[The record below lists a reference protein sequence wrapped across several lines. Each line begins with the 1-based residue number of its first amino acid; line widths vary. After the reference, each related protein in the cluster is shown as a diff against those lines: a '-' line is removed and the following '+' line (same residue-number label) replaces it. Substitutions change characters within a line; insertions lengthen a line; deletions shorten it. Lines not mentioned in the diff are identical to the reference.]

1 MTNSMKKQTIKR
13 PAPAQP
19 ATTGPTGSVKLK
31 ELAAHLGLSQSTV
44 SRVLNDAG
52 DEYRIAP
59 ETQKRILRAAA
70 LFNYEPNAVARQ
82 LRNKRSFTVGVMVP
96 EISEGYASA
105 VLGGVE
111 DALLQ
116 EKYFYF
122 VVSHRHRAELLRGYP
137 RLLLSRAVE
146 GIIAVDT
153 PIAEDLSVPVVAVS
167 SHRHRKGVVTIELD
181 HLTAV
186 RYALN
191 HLSALGHRRIA
202 FIKGQSFSSDTVVR
216 WNAIRKVCG
225 ELNILIDPQLVV
237 QLEGV
242 QPGPEPGH
250 QAARVL
256 IARGQPFSAIFAFND
271 VSAMGAIAALHEAG
285 LHVPR
290 DVSVVG
296 FDDIPAAA
304 TIRPSLTTVRQPLY
318 DMGTAAAVNLLR
330 LIREGNSPA
339 APQSILVT
347 PTFIQR
353 HSTARLYDAHAT
365 EQPIRTAK

>member
-1 MTNSMKKQTIKR
+1 MKKDTKER
-13 PAPAQP
+13 SVPPPPAKVHSQ
-19 ATTGPTGSVKLK
+19 GSVKLK

-44 SRVLNDAG
+44 SRVMNDAG

-59 ETQKRILRAAA
+59 ETQKRILQAAA

-105 VLGGVE
+105 VLGGIE

-122 VVSHRHRAELLRGYP
+122 VVSHRHRADLLKGYP

-153 PIAEDLSVPVVAVS
+153 PIDDDLPVPVVAVS
-167 SHRHRKGVVTIELD
+167 SHKHRKGVVAIELD
-181 HLTAV
+181 HLTAA

-191 HLSALGHRRIA
+191 HLSALGHRNIA
-202 FIKGQSFSSDTVVR
+202 FIKGQSFSSDTVAR
-216 WNAIRKVCG
+216 WNAIRKVCA
-225 ELNILIDPQLVV
+225 ELDIAIDPQLVV

-242 QPGPEPGH
+242 VPGSEPGH
-250 QAARVL
+250 QATRSL
-256 IARGQPFSAIFAFND
+256 MARGKPFTAIFSFND

-318 DMGTAAAVNLLR
+318 DMGSTAAVNLLR
-330 LIREGNSPA
+330 LIREGKPVST
-339 APQSILVT
+339 PQSILVT
-347 PTFIQR
+347 PTFMQR
-353 HSTARLYDAHAT
+353 HSTARWSEKPARAL
-365 EQPIRTAK
+365 K

>member
-1 MTNSMKKQTIKR
+1 MNKDSKKRSTATSAAKTNSSGAI
-13 PAPAQP
+13 
-19 ATTGPTGSVKLK
+19 KLK
-31 ELAAHLGLSQSTV
+31 ELAAYLGLSQSTV
-44 SRVLNDAG
+44 SRVMNAAG

-59 ETQKRILRAAA
+59 ETQKRILQAAA

-105 VLGGVE
+105 VLGGIE

-122 VVSHRHRAELLRGYP
+122 VVSHRHRPDLLKGYP

-153 PIAEDLSVPVVAVS
+153 PIDDDLQVPVVAVS
-167 SHRHRKGVVTIELD
+167 SHKHRKGVVTIELD
-181 HLTAV
+181 HLTAA

-191 HLSALGHRRIA
+191 HLSALGHSRIA
-202 FIKGQSFSSDTVVR
+202 FIKGQSFSSDTAAR
-216 WNAIRKVCG
+216 WNAIRKVCA
-225 ELNILIDPQLVV
+225 ELHITIDPQLVV
-237 QLEGV
+237 QLEGT

-250 QAARVL
+250 QATRAL
-256 IARGQPFSAIFAFND
+256 IARGRPFTAIFAFND

-285 LHVPR
+285 LHIPR

-318 DMGTAAAVNLLR
+318 DMGSTAAVNLLR
-330 LIREGNSPA
+330 IIREGNPA
-339 APQSILVT
+339 SSPQSILVT
-347 PTFIQR
+347 PTFMQR
-353 HSTARLYDAHAT
+353 HSTTRLADK
-365 EQPIRTAK
+365 PSRPAK

>member
-1 MTNSMKKQTIKR
+1 MKKDTKER
-13 PAPAQP
+13 LVPPPPAKVHSQ
-19 ATTGPTGSVKLK
+19 GSVKLK

-44 SRVLNDAG
+44 SRVMNDAG

-59 ETQKRILRAAA
+59 ETQKRILQAAA

-105 VLGGVE
+105 VLGGIE

-122 VVSHRHRAELLRGYP
+122 VVSHRHRADLLKGYP

-153 PIAEDLSVPVVAVS
+153 PIDDDLPVPVVAVS
-167 SHRHRKGVVTIELD
+167 SHKHRKGVVAIELD
-181 HLTAV
+181 HLTAA

-191 HLSALGHRRIA
+191 HLSALGHRSIA
-202 FIKGQSFSSDTVVR
+202 FIKGQSFSSDTAAR
-216 WNAIRKVCG
+216 WNAIRKVCA
-225 ELNILIDPQLVV
+225 ELDIAIDPQLVV

-242 QPGPEPGH
+242 VPGSEPGH
-250 QAARVL
+250 QATRSL
-256 IARGQPFSAIFAFND
+256 MARGKPFTAIFSFND

-318 DMGTAAAVNLLR
+318 DMGSTAAVNLLR
-330 LIREGNSPA
+330 LIREGKPVST
-339 APQSILVT
+339 PQSILVT
-347 PTFIQR
+347 PTFMQR
-353 HSTARLYDAHAT
+353 HSTARWIEKPARAL
-365 EQPIRTAK
+365 K

>member
-1 MTNSMKKQTIKR
+1 MKKNTPKR
-13 PAPAQP
+13 AGSTAPAKAQSP
-19 ATTGPTGSVKLK
+19 GSVKLK
-31 ELAAHLGLSQSTV
+31 DLAAHLGLSQSTV
-44 SRVLNDAG
+44 SRVMNDAG

-59 ETQKRILRAAA
+59 ETQKRILQAAA

-105 VLGGVE
+105 VLGGIE

-122 VVSHRHRAELLRGYP
+122 VVSHRHRPELLKGYP
-137 RLLLSRAVE
+137 HLLLSRAVE

-153 PIAEDLSVPVVAVS
+153 PMEENISVPVVAVS
-167 SHRHRKGVVTIELD
+167 SHQHRKGIVTIQLD
-181 HLTAV
+181 HLTAA

-202 FIKGQSFSSDTVVR
+202 FIKGQSFSSDTAAR
-216 WNAIRKVCG
+216 WNAIRKVCA
-225 ELNILIDPQLVV
+225 ELEISIDPQLVV
-237 QLEGV
+237 QLEGIV
-242 QPGPEPGH
+242 PGAEPGH
-250 QAARVL
+250 QATRTLLARNK
-256 IARGQPFSAIFAFND
+256 PFTAIFSFND
-271 VSAMGAIAALHEAG
+271 VSALGAISALHEAG

-304 TIRPSLTTVRQPLY
+304 TVRPGLTTVRQPLY
-318 DMGTAAAVNLLR
+318 DMGSTAAVHLLR
-330 LIREGNSPA
+330 LIREGNAST
-339 APQSILVT
+339 APQSILVM
-347 PTFIQR
+347 PTFVQR
-353 HSTARLYDAHAT
+353 HSTARNT
-365 EQPIRTAK
+365 EKPV

>member
-1 MTNSMKKQTIKR
+1 MKKDPKQRSGST
-13 PAPAQP
+13 APARTHSP
-19 ATTGPTGSVKLK
+19 GSVKLK
-31 ELAAHLGLSQSTV
+31 DLAAHLGLSQSTV
-44 SRVLNDAG
+44 SRVMNDAG

-59 ETQKRILRAAA
+59 ETQKRILQAAA

-82 LRNKRSFTVGVMVP
+82 LRNKRSFTVGVIVP

-105 VLGGVE
+105 VLGGIE

-122 VVSHRHRAELLRGYP
+122 VVSHRHRPDLLKGYP

-153 PIAEDLSVPVVAVS
+153 PIDEDLPVPVVAVS
-167 SHRHRKGVVTIELD
+167 SHKHRKGVVTIELD

-191 HLSALGHRRIA
+191 HLSALGHKRIA
-202 FIKGQSFSSDTVVR
+202 FIKGQSFSSDTASR
-216 WNAIRKVCG
+216 WNAIRKVCA
-225 ELNILIDPQLVV
+225 ELRIPIDPQLVV
-237 QLEGV
+237 QLEGT
-242 QPGPEPGH
+242 QPGSEPGL
-250 QAARVL
+250 QATRAL
-256 IARGQPFSAIFAFND
+256 IARRKPFTAIFAFND

-318 DMGTAAAVNLLR
+318 DMGSTAAVHLLR
-330 LIREGNSPA
+330 IIRDGNSA
-339 APQSILVT
+339 SAPQSILVT
-347 PTFIQR
+347 PTFMQR
-353 HSTARLYDAHAT
+353 HSTARLAEKPA
-365 EQPIRTAK
+365 RSAK

>member
-1 MTNSMKKQTIKR
+1 MKKESKQRT
-13 PAPAQP
+13 AL
-19 ATTGPTGSVKLK
+19 ATPSKGHSPGSVKLK

-44 SRVLNDAG
+44 SRVMNDAG

-59 ETQKRILRAAA
+59 ETQKRILQAAA

-82 LRNKRSFTVGVMVP
+82 LRNKRSFTVGVIVP

-105 VLGGVE
+105 VLGGIE

-122 VVSHRHRAELLRGYP
+122 VVSHRHRPDLLKGYP

-153 PIAEDLSVPVVAVS
+153 PMEEDLPVPVVAVS
-167 SHRHRKGVVTIELD
+167 SHQHRKGIVTIELD

-191 HLSALGHRRIA
+191 HLSAMGHRRIA
-202 FIKGQSFSSDTVVR
+202 FIKGQNFSSDTAAR
-216 WNAIRKVCG
+216 WNAIRKVCA
-225 ELNILIDPQLVV
+225 ELDIAIDPQLVV

-250 QAARVL
+250 EATRAL
-256 IARGQPFSAIFAFND
+256 LARGKPFTAIFAFND

-318 DMGTAAAVNLLR
+318 DMGSTAAVNLLR
-330 LIREGNSPA
+330 LIREGKPVSSP
-339 APQSILVT
+339 QTILVT
-347 PTFIQR
+347 PTFLQR
-353 HSTARLYDAHAT
+353 HSTARRLEKPARA
-365 EQPIRTAK
+365 AK

>member
-1 MTNSMKKQTIKR
+1 M
-13 PAPAQP
+13 
-19 ATTGPTGSVKLK
+19 KLK
-31 ELAAHLGLSQSTV
+31 DLAAYLGLSQSTV
-44 SRVLNDAG
+44 SRVMNDAG

-59 ETQKRILRAAA
+59 ETQKRILQAAA

-96 EISEGYASA
+96 EISEGYAAS

-122 VVSHRHRAELLRGYP
+122 VVSHRHRPELLKGYP

-153 PIAEDLSVPVVAVS
+153 PIDDDLPVPVVAVS
-167 SHRHRKGVVTIELD
+167 SHKHRKGVVTIELD
-181 HLTAV
+181 HLTAA

-191 HLSALGHRRIA
+191 HLSALGHRKIA
-202 FIKGQSFSSDTVVR
+202 FIKGQNFSSDTIAR
-216 WNAIRKVCG
+216 WNAIRKVCA
-225 ELNILIDPQLVV
+225 ELDITIDPQLVV
-237 QLEGV
+237 QLEGIA
-242 QPGPEPGH
+242 PGAEPGH
-250 QAARVL
+250 QAAQTL
-256 IARGQPFSAIFAFND
+256 LARRKPFTAIFTFND
-271 VSAMGAIAALHEAG
+271 VSAIGAIGALHDAG

-304 TIRPSLTTVRQPLY
+304 TVRPGLTTVRQPLY
-318 DMGTAAAVNLLR
+318 DMGSTAAVHLLR
-330 LIREGNSPA
+330 LIRDGIPLTQQQAIQVMPA
-339 APQSILVT
+339 FV
-347 PTFIQR
+347 QR
-353 HSTARLYDAHAT
+353 HSTARRAEKPA
-365 EQPIRTAK
+365 RASK

>member
-1 MTNSMKKQTIKR
+1 MKKETGKR
-13 PAPAQP
+13 
-19 ATTGPTGSVKLK
+19 ATTPASTSASTNGSIKLK

-44 SRVLNDAG
+44 SRVMNDSG

-59 ETQKRILRAAA
+59 ETQKRILQAAA

-105 VLGGVE
+105 VLGGIE

-122 VVSHRHRAELLRGYP
+122 VVSHRHRPDLLKGYP

-153 PIAEDLSVPVVAVS
+153 PIEEDLPVPVVAVS
-167 SHRHRKGVVTIELD
+167 SHKHRKGVVAIELD
-181 HLTAV
+181 HLTAA

-202 FIKGQSFSSDTVVR
+202 FIKGQSFSSDTAAR
-216 WNAIRKVCG
+216 WNAIRKVCA
-225 ELNILIDPQLVV
+225 ELDIPIDPQLVV

-242 QPGPEPGH
+242 LPGAEPGH
-250 QAARVL
+250 QATRTL
-256 IARGQPFSAIFAFND
+256 LSRGKPFTAVFSFND
-271 VSAMGAIAALHEAG
+271 VSAIGAIAALHEAG

-304 TIRPSLTTVRQPLY
+304 TIRPGLTTVRQPLY
-318 DMGTAAAVNLLR
+318 DMGSAAAVNLLR
-330 LIREGNSPA
+330 LIRDGNPA
-339 APQSILVT
+339 SAPQSILVM
-347 PTFIQR
+347 PTFMQR
-353 HSTARLYDAHAT
+353 HSTARRADKPA
-365 EQPIRTAK
+365 RSAK

>member
-1 MTNSMKKQTIKR
+1 MKKDPKER
-13 PAPAQP
+13 PVSPLSTKVHSQ
-19 ATTGPTGSVKLK
+19 GSVKLK
-31 ELAAHLGLSQSTV
+31 DLAAHLGLSQSTV
-44 SRVLNDAG
+44 SRVMNDAG

-59 ETQKRILRAAA
+59 ETQKRILQAAA

-82 LRNKRSFTVGVMVP
+82 LRNKRSFTVGVIVP

-105 VLGGVE
+105 VLGGIE

-122 VVSHRHRAELLRGYP
+122 VVSHRHRPDLLKGYP

-153 PIAEDLSVPVVAVS
+153 PIEDDLPVPVVAVS
-167 SHRHRKGVVTIELD
+167 SHKHRKGVVAIELD
-181 HLTAV
+181 HLTAA

-202 FIKGQSFSSDTVVR
+202 FIKGQSFSSDTAAR
-216 WNAIRKVCG
+216 WNAIRKVCV
-225 ELNILIDPQLVV
+225 ELDIAIDPQLVV

-242 QPGPEPGH
+242 VPGPEPGH
-250 QAARVL
+250 QATRAL
-256 IARGQPFSAIFAFND
+256 IARDRPFTAIFSFND

-296 FDDIPAAA
+296 FDDIPASA

-318 DMGTAAAVNLLR
+318 DMGSTAAVHLLR
-330 LIREGNSPA
+330 LIRDGNPA
-339 APQSILVT
+339 SAPQSILVT
-347 PTFIQR
+347 PTFMQR
-353 HSTARLYDAHAT
+353 HSTAR
-365 EQPIRTAK
+365 QPERPVRPAK